1 MYKFKKYAT
10 RRGFMNKSAD
20 LHHTHIEPKS
30 KWFDINLKEIWKYRD
45 LIWLFTK
52 RNFILIY
59 KQTLLGPAWIILQ
72 PLLSTLIYM
81 VVFGGIAGISTDGLP
96 KILFYLSG
104 TALWGYFSACL
115 TKTASTF
122 TANSRVYG
130 KVYFPRLVSP
140 ISTVLSAAFNFL
152 IQFALFLL
160 IWVYFIL
167 RGTITPSYI
176 AILTLPLIL
185 IFVGM
190 LGLGF
195 GIIISSL
202 TTKYRDLSMLVTFG
216 VQLWMYITPVV
227 YPMSTIENELL
238 RTLIMLNPVTCAMEV
253 FRYIFLGVGQVD
265 MFYWCISIAV
275 MLVVSFIGIVIFNR
289 VEKTF
294 MDTI

>member
-1 MYKFKKYAT
+1 
-10 RRGFMNKSAD
+10 MNKSTD
-20 LHHTHIEPKS
+20 LHHTHIEPRS
-30 KWFDINLKEIWKYRD
+30 GWFDINLKEIWKYRD

-72 PLLSTLIYM
+72 PLFSTLIYTI
-81 VVFGGIAGISTDGLP
+81 VFGGIAGISTDGLP
-96 KILFYLSG
+96 KLLFYLSG
-104 TALWGYFSACL
+104 TAVWGYFSACL

-122 TANSRVYG
+122 TSNSRVYG

-152 IQFALFLL
+152 IQFSLFLF
-160 IWVYFIL
+160 IWAYFII
-167 RGTITPSYI
+167 RGTITPNYI
-176 AILTLPLIL
+176 AILTLPFIL
-185 IFVGM
+185 LFLGM

-202 TTKYRDLSMLVTFG
+202 TTKYRDLSMLVGFG

-227 YPMSTIENELL
+227 YPMSTIEDELL
-238 RTLIMLNPVTCAMEV
+238 HTLIMLNPVTCAMEA
-253 FRYIFLGVGQVD
+253 FRCIFLGVGEID

-275 MLVVSFIGIVIFNR
+275 MLVVSLLGIIIFNR